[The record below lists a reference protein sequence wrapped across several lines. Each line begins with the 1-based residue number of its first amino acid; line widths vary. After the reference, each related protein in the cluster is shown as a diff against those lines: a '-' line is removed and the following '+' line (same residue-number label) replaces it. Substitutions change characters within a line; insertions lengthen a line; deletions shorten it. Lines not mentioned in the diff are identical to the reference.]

1 MKYIKPYEQFRLLL
15 EKLDHQGKNLFLLCG
30 PSATGKTYLAGQ
42 IGINHWT
49 KSSDFKGDCL
59 ITSDGEDGEM
69 EKITQLLEAKGCP
82 KLAEISKSNDNF
94 LFINL
99 SGGNWGN
106 NKDVYK
112 KWEDESEDSEK
123 EILKP
128 YWDMATNQNSL
139 CPNTQQQDSRV
150 FKLALI
156 SYLWGPGKILF
167 DDVRPTINNF
177 YNGVKEH
184 IIYTPITTYLSD
196 NLSKRLIKEPNMN
209 IEGKI
214 QKFFE
219 WFQLSETPDSSFP
232 DNKKYTIQEI
242 DAAYNTLLK
251 NKPIDDI
258 DKYGTGSPIRG
269 MVNTEFGDIAN
280 LNKILSGNKEM
291 KDFISIS
298 KITDK
303 MKEDGFYFKKGGIQ
317 GDKDKSP
324 VFNSRSGKNLSL

>member
-1 MKYIKPYEQFRLLL
+1 MKYIKLYEQFRLLL

-30 PSATGKTYLAGQ
+30 PSATGKTYLADQ

-59 ITSDGEDGEM
+59 ITSDNEDGEM
-69 EKITQLLEAKGCP
+69 EKITQLLEAKGCA
-82 KLAEISKSNDNF
+82 KLAEISKTFKDDLIFS
-94 LFINL
+94 I
-99 SGGNWGN
+99 
-106 NKDVYK
+106 KAYYQDVYK
-112 KWEDESEDSEK
+112 KWEAEASEEEK
-123 EILKP
+123 KILEPVWSITTEENIK
-128 YWDMATNQNSL
+128 
-139 CPNTQQQDSRV
+139 CPNTGQKDSRV
-150 FKLALI
+150 WKLASI
-156 SYLWGPGKILF
+156 AYLWGPGKILF
-167 DDVRPTINNF
+167 DDVRPTIKNF
-177 YNGVKEH
+177 YDGIDEH

-209 IEGKI
+209 IKGKI
-214 QKFFE
+214 EKFFE

-232 DNKKYTIQEI
+232 DDKKYTIQEI
-242 DAAYNTLLK
+242 DAAFKTLMK
-251 NKPIDDI
+251 KPIDDI

-280 LNKILSGNKEM
+280 LNKILSNYEEI

-303 MKEDGFYFKKGGIQ
+303 MKENGFYFKKGGIQ

-324 VFNSRSGKNLSL
+324 VFNSRSGKKLSL